1 MDFCIPSEPPEW
13 SLERRDYP
21 VAEPE
26 RRDYPVAE
34 PLDVDTDGWIVLGF
48 ELDEERLAVTCI

>member
-21 VAEPE
+21 MP
-26 RRDYPVAE
+26 E